1 MAAYHALEVPRAIN
15 RSRALV
21 VLLSEAA
28 VASEWVIREVDAAV
42 SASVP
47 VFPVALPGFRGV
59 DSLSEDWRFLLK
71 RAQVRAD
78 GDLEAVVASIRQG
91 LMGPGPSSAVAVG
104 LTPGPAQPDP
114 YRVPDVS
121 AVPQP
126 LRVAS
131 VAARGFVGQDR
142 HEEVSELLR
151 AWEQVRPPAPR
162 GWSYLL
168 AETGFGKTRIVQE
181 FYRGLAAAQ
190 PEPPF
195 WPADIVDA
203 STSGH
208 GALRESRKRVA
219 PLDLTPADGAR
230 ADYLWLGHVVDEG
243 HGGRVDVGL
252 VHLAED
258 LGRALGLAAAAE
270 PDGTG
275 ARMVTRALDNA
286 PIPGTDT
293 RVAVTEL
300 LHRGAPVDGQ
310 PVSPGSV
317 EAFWQGARALWADP
331 DLAIPA
337 VIVVEDGHFAGQET
351 TSALESLAT
360 STGLPFLIVVCAQ
373 ESQLGSQTATGTG
386 PAVVRGAPSV
396 NSSTRTCPRSL

>member
-1 MAAYHALEVPRAIN
+1 MPQEGEVGVEAPLVFVSKASEDGIVAMRAVTLLRRAGLRAWISDEDIPDGGYHALEVPRAIN
-15 RSRALV
+15 RSRALL
-21 VLLSEAA
+21 VLVSEEA

-59 DSLSEDWRFLLK
+59 DSLPEDWQFLLK

-78 GDLEAVVASIRQG
+78 GDLEAVVASIRKG
-91 LMGPGPSSAVAVG
+91 LIGPGPNSAVALG

-114 YRVPDVS
+114 YRFPDVS
-121 AVPQP
+121 AVRLP

-151 AWEQVRPPAPR
+151 AWEQVTTSGSARVVV
-162 GWSYLL
+162 LL

-219 PLDLTPADGAR
+219 PLDLAPAER
-230 ADYLWLGHVVDEG
+230 
-243 HGGRVDVGL
+243 
-252 VHLAED
+252 
-258 LGRALGLAAAAE
+258 
-270 PDGTG
+270 
-275 ARMVTRALDNA
+275 
-286 PIPGTDT
+286 
-293 RVAVTEL
+293 
-300 LHRGAPVDGQ
+300 
-310 PVSPGSV
+310 SPG
-317 EAFWQGARALWADP
+317 
-331 DLAIPA
+331 
-337 VIVVEDGHFAGQET
+337 
-351 TSALESLAT
+351 
-360 STGLPFLIVVCAQ
+360 
-373 ESQLGSQTATGTG
+373 
-386 PAVVRGAPSV
+386 
-396 NSSTRTCPRSL
+396 